1 MKPAITDPRA
11 ISNSPAALDR
21 PAKTL
26 LLVNALN
33 ALGNALSNI
42 FINVY
47 WYKLTNEM
55 SQTLLFNLASYLVWL
70 PAFMLAG
77 WMSKRVNRTKPLWIG
92 SMVQMLFYVAVLL
105 LGSKSPQYLLPLGLM
120 YGIGQGFYWT
130 SMNVLSVDV
139 TEAGNRNWFNG
150 INGAAGALTG
160 MAGPLIAGALVE
172 SLPAMA
178 GYAAVFLASL
188 LCFALS
194 LGAALL
200 LPKQSAAASVFEW
213 RSLLGVLHH
222 REWRYLSCAFAGV
235 AFRDGVLAIA
245 IWLWVFLATGSENAT
260 GRFAFA
266 TTLLSVASFYL
277 IGRFG
282 RERYR
287 WRYLVLGAML
297 MGVSLLGITVHLA
310 AWTLALYGV
319 ISAVARP
326 FFDTP
331 FNTLTFNAV
340 SRWDQG
346 GRLRIELMVW
356 REMAL
361 SVGRITGIALLYKIY
376 RRGAEGL
383 EASLSWFLVAVIA
396 VGLLPL
402 IFIRRATEAQEVNK
416 GEKAG
421 H

>member
-1 MKPAITDPRA
+1 MKPAITDPHHV
-11 ISNSPAALDR
+11 SGNTTMLDR
-21 PAKTL
+21 PAKAL
-26 LLVNALN
+26 LSVNALN

-47 WYKLTNEM
+47 WYKLTNDM

-70 PAFMLAG
+70 PAFVAAG
-77 WMSKRVNRTKPLWIG
+77 WLSKRVDRTKPLWIG
-92 SMVQMLFYVAVLL
+92 SVVQMLFYVVVLL
-105 LGSKSPQYLLPLGLM
+105 SGSASPQFLLPLGLM
-120 YGIGQGFYWT
+120 YGIGQGFYWM
-130 SMNVLSVDV
+130 SMNVLSIDV

-172 SLPAMA
+172 SLPSMA

-200 LPKQSAAASVFEW
+200 LPKQAAAGVFEW
-213 RSLLGVLHH
+213 RSLFGVLRH
-222 REWRYLSCAFAGV
+222 REWRHLSCAFVGV
-235 AFRDGVLAIA
+235 AFRDGVLTIA

-282 RERYR
+282 RDRYR
-287 WRYLVLGAML
+287 WRYLVLGALL
-297 MGVSLLGITVHLA
+297 MGVSLLGITAHLA
-310 AWTLALYGV
+310 AWTLVLYGV
-319 ISAVARP
+319 INAVARP

-361 SVGRITGIALLYKIY
+361 SAGRISGVALLFGIY
-376 RRGAEGL
+376 RRGTEGL
-383 EASLSWFLVAVIA
+383 ETSLSMFLVVVI
-396 VGLLPL
+396 VMGLLPL
-402 IFIRRATEAQEVNK
+402 LFIRRAMKDQGKVI
-416 GEKAG
+416 EK
-421 H
+421 

>member
-1 MKPAITDPRA
+1 MKPVLTNSRA
-11 ISNSPAALDR
+11 VSAGPALAR
-21 PAKTL
+21 PAKVL
-26 LLVNALN
+26 LLVNSLN
-33 ALGNALSNI
+33 ALGNTLSNI

-47 WYKLTNEM
+47 WYKLTNDM
-55 SQTLLFNLASYLVWL
+55 SQTLLFNLASYMVWL
-70 PAFMLAG
+70 PSFILAG
-77 WMSKRVNRTKPLWIG
+77 WLSKRVDRTKPLWIG
-92 SMVQMLFYVAVLL
+92 SVVQMLFYVAVLL
-105 LGSKSPQYLLPLGLM
+105 LGSESPQFLLPLGLM
-120 YGIGQGFYWT
+120 YGIGQGFYWM
-130 SMNVLSVDV
+130 SMNVLSIDV

-172 SLPAMA
+172 SLPALA
-178 GYAAVFLASL
+178 GYATVFLASL

-200 LPKQSAAASVFEW
+200 LPKQAAAGVFEW
-213 RSLLGVLHH
+213 RSLLGVLRH
-222 REWRYLSCAFAGV
+222 REWRYLSCAFVGV

-282 RERYR
+282 RDRYR
-287 WRYLVLGAML
+287 WRYLVLGALL
-297 MGVSLLGITVHLA
+297 MGVSLLGITLHLA
-310 AWTLALYGV
+310 AWTLVLYGV
-319 ISAVARP
+319 ISSVARP

-340 SRWDQG
+340 NRWDQG

-356 REMAL
+356 REAAL
-361 SVGRITGIALLYKIY
+361 SVGRITGVALLYGIY
-376 RRGAEGL
+376 RWGADGL
-383 EASLSWFLVAVIA
+383 EASLSLFLVAVIA
-396 VGLLPL
+396 IGLLPL
-402 IFIRRATEAQEVNK
+402 LFIQRAMEVQED
-416 GEKAG
+416 EES
-421 H
+421 